1 MEILYPVSTRAPR
14 DNALAR
20 GSVTVLVDREV
31 PVAQEAAFLATLEG
45 LLEAFGRFP
54 GSSGSLVFRREAAGQ
69 VAFSILQRFATEA
82 DHDAWLA
89 SPSFARWREA
99 IAPPEPAPA
108 HVRRYSGMEAFF
120 VSDRAPAAPPRWK
133 MAVVLFLAVM
143 PMSLAMSLWVAPALA
158 HLSLFTGSLL
168 TSVGMVVAMTYA
180 VVPILTTL
188 FQPWLQPSTRG
199 SGAR

>member
-1 MEILYPVSTRAPR
+1 MEILYPVSTAAPR
-14 DNALAR
+14 DNALAH

-31 PVAQEAAFLATLEG
+31 PTAQEAGFLATLEG

-54 GSSGSLVFRREAAGQ
+54 GTTGSLVFRREAAGQ
-69 VAFSILQRFATEA
+69 VTFSVLQRFATEA

-89 SPSFARWREA
+89 SPAFARWREA
-99 IAPPEPAPA
+99 VAPPEPAPG

-120 VSDRAPAAPPRWK
+120 VSAPAPDAPPRWK

-143 PMSLAMSLWVAPALA
+143 PMSLAMSRWVAPELA

-168 TSVGMVVAMTYA
+168 TSVGMVIAMTYA
-180 VVPILTTL
+180 VVPLLTRL
-188 FQPWLQPSTRG
+188 FQPWLQPSTR
-199 SGAR
+199 AR